1 MLRVVNK
8 DMTYATQLKDYE
20 DAVISKRF
28 EELQEDEVRRGREEK
43 DAPLPSPSVAL
54 SIPERRASRA
64 FRALRSGGGESARA
78 PRERAVS

>member
-28 EELQEDEVRRGREEK
+28 EELQEDEVREEEK
-43 DAPLPSPSVAL
+43 RKTRPSVAL
-54 SIPERRASRA
+54 GCPLHSRASSLSRLPRA
-64 FRALRSGGGESARA
+64 PLRGGESARA

>member
-43 DAPLPSPSVAL
+43 DASLRRSSPFPSVEPLAP
-54 SIPERRASRA
+54 SA
-64 FRALRSGGGESARA
+64 RSAPRGESARA

>member
-1 MLRVVNK
+1 MNK

-28 EELQEDEVRRGREEK
+28 EELQEDEVREEEK
-43 DAPLPSPSVAL
+43 RKTRPSVAL
-54 SIPERRASRA
+54 RRSSPFPSAEPLAPSARSAPRGER
-64 FRALRSGGGESARA
+64 ARA

>member
-1 MLRVVNK
+1 MNK

-28 EELQEDEVRRGREEK
+28 EELQEDEVREEEK
-43 DAPLPSPSVAL
+43 RKTRPSRRFSPFPSVEPLAP
-54 SIPERRASRA
+54 SARSAPRGER
-64 FRALRSGGGESARA
+64 ARA